1 MTDVDRWV
9 EILFGEHTILTAS
22 QWAKLPSG
30 AGWYYV
36 VAEQKAVMAMPT
48 KGSSRALKIRDAQ
61 VRVNLDPDLQFNGKP
76 VYLLTE
82 ATANL
87 ASADA
92 ALKRAR
98 SNVERSALELS
109 RTYGKTYYVSRS
121 IAGHLMDGDHYF
133 SVGKSAPC
141 RMSWDG
147 GAMTLDGKKLTWT
160 KSDPQHA
167 QLKGKN
173 VFVHLRM
180 GERYCSTLDRC

>member
-1 MTDVDRWV
+1 MR
-9 EILFGEHTILTAS
+9 S
-22 QWAKLPSG
+22 N
-30 AGWYYV
+30 Y
-36 VAEQKAVMAMPT
+36 
-48 KGSSRALKIRDAQ
+48 DAQ

-87 ASADA
+87 AAADA

-98 SNVERSALELS
+98 SNVERSAIELS

-133 SVGKSAPC
+133 SVGKALLPHELG
-141 RMSWDG
+141 RRGND
-147 GAMTLDGKKLTWT
+147 ADGKKLTWT
-160 KSDPQHA
+160 KSDPRA